1 MLVKSRDILLK
12 KYFKRSKLYD
22 HLKNKELTLTH
33 HNLAEVRIRVRLCG
47 GGLQVVLSKQRV
59 LTA

>member
-33 HNLAEVRIRVRLCG
+33 HNLAEV
-47 GGLQVVLSKQRV
+47 
-59 LTA
+59 

>member
-33 HNLAEVRIRVRLCG
+33 HNLAEVRIRLDY
-47 GGLQVVLSKQRV
+47 VVEDCRWCCPNSGF
-59 LTA
+59 

>member
-12 KYFKRSKLYD
+12 KHFKHSKLYD

-33 HNLAEVRIRVRLCG
+33 HNLGEV
-47 GGLQVVLSKQRV
+47 
-59 LTA
+59 

>member
-22 HLKNKELTLTH
+22 HLRFAVAALYFEESCQASSSRNFGIILD
-33 HNLAEVRIRVRLCG
+33 
-47 GGLQVVLSKQRV
+47 
-59 LTA
+59 

>member
-22 HLKNKELTLTH
+22 DLKNKELTLTR
-33 HNLAEVRIRVRLCG
+33 HNLAEV
-47 GGLQVVLSKQRV
+47 
-59 LTA
+59 